1 MNKKEVIE
9 QVSYLSAV
17 SSADCNK
24 VLMALEEV
32 LSSELKAT
40 KGTRNIFD
48 KLYKL
53 MTILKN
59 K

>member
-1 MNKKEVIE
+1 MNKKEVIGK
-9 QVSYLSAV
+9 VSYLSAV
-17 SSADCNK
+17 STTDCYK
-24 VLMALEEV
+24 VLIALEEV

-48 KLYKL
+48 KLYRL